1 MNTYVNFNGEIIP
14 ASRAI
19 LTADNRSF
27 RYGDGLFETIKV
39 VNGRIILENYHFERF
54 ISGAAILQ
62 FDPAPDFSR
71 KLLTVQ
77 ILDLCARNGHLQHAR
92 VRLVLFRGNGG
103 LFDSPD
109 NFPNYIIQSW
119 ALPAVEGE
127 AAYVE
132 REAAY
137 SDRQGHQWVIG
148 IFPDAR
154 KSCDLYA
161 NLKSNN
167 YQASVQAAIYARRHQ
182 LNDCLI
188 LNSYGRIA
196 ESSIANLFYCK
207 NGKIFT
213 PPLSE
218 GCVAGVMRRFL
229 LVEAEKE
236 GWDLIEQV
244 TTVEELESADEVFL
258 TNVIQG
264 VRRVSGLRNVP
275 GGDLSGKIYNDRQ
288 IFTRC
293 QELIQK
299 KLY

>member
-1 MNTYVNFNGEIIP
+1 MNTYVNFNGKIIP
-14 ASRAI
+14 ADRAI

-54 ISGAAILQ
+54 IKGAAILQ
-62 FDPAPDFSR
+62 FDPAPHLSL
-71 KLLTVQ
+71 KVLAAHMLE
-77 ILDLCARNGHLQHAR
+77 LCERNGHLQHAR
-92 VRLVLFRGNGG
+92 VRMVLFRGNGG
-103 LFDSPD
+103 LFDKPD
-109 NFPNYIIQSW
+109 NFPNYIIQTW
-119 ALPAVEGE
+119 ALPVMEGGTT
-127 AAYVE
+127 YP
-132 REAAY
+132 
-137 SDRQGHQWVIG
+137 DNQGNQWVIG

-207 NGKIFT
+207 NGRIFT

-218 GCVAGVMRRFL
+218 GCVAGVMRRFIL
-229 LVEAEKE
+229 EEAEKA
-236 GWDLIEQV
+236 GLDLVEQV
-244 TTVEELESADEVFL
+244 TTAEDLESADEVFL
-258 TNVIQG
+258 TNIIQG
-264 VRRVSGLRNVP
+264 IRRVSGFRNVS
-275 GGDLSGKIYNDRQ
+275 GGDQSDVNYNNWQ
-288 IFTRC
+288 ISTHC

-299 KLY
+299 KL